1 MRIGFLT
8 MAMTGTCFREMDTPN
23 YADAMMWLEKASEN
37 GIVDASFD
45 LGCMYK
51 NGEGLSSPDYEKA
64 AEYFVKAGTADAAV
78 EINDIGCLYASGES
92 GIQDYN
98 KAFQCFYDSAHI
110 GNSVAM
116 YNVGT
121 YYLYGKGVDQ
131 NINESIKWLGL
142 SAEKGFT
149 EASELLGEEYYTGNI
164 IGQDFAKAIRYLEAA
179 ADESAKANYDLGQCY
194 ENGYATDKD
203 YEKALEYYENAMAKA
218 GKEKELKEKA
228 TDAYE
233 ILEEK
238 NSVVSDRFNEIFGPF
253 VADYNEFYSEILEN
267 GGADALAEGLYVTDI
282 DRELAALEHAR
293 EEYGFMTGAEE
304 SNYRNIV
311 DNFKAL
317 RDILL
322 GDATLEIAGQL
333 APIIGV
339 FIP

>member
-1 MRIGFLT
+1 M
-8 MAMTGTCFREMDTPN
+8 
-23 YADAMMWLEKASEN
+23 
-37 GIVDASFD
+37 
-45 LGCMYK
+45 
-51 NGEGLSSPDYEKA
+51 
-64 AEYFVKAGTADAAV
+64 
-78 EINDIGCLYASGES
+78 
-92 GIQDYN
+92 
-98 KAFQCFYDSAHI
+98 
-110 GNSVAM
+110 
-116 YNVGT
+116 
-121 YYLYGKGVDQ
+121 
-131 NINESIKWLGL
+131 
-142 SAEKGFT
+142 
-149 EASELLGEEYYTGNI
+149 
-164 IGQDFAKAIRYLEAA
+164 EAA

-194 ENGYATDKD
+194 ENGYGTDKD

-218 GKEKELKEKA
+218 GNEAELREKA
-228 TDAYE
+228 TEAYE

-238 NSVVSDRFNEIFGPF
+238 NSVVSDRFNETFGPF